1 MMTNKSTKQLDI
13 LKFIYEKQQQRGYPP
28 TVREIGDG
36 VGLASSS
43 TVHGHLTRLQ
53 DKGFIQK
60 KAEKTR
66 AITVT
71 PTGIQALKKA
81 AILTLAD
88 TPAPMINTPQDIVAS
103 LDEETIILKHN
114 SNTMIN
120 IGILNHDYLIIKK
133 ETAIPD
139 GAIVAIILDKNSD
152 GARQTNVYRYFKE
165 RNQVRLQPENSN
177 LKPVITNNVEIIGQ
191 VIGVYRNEIN

>member
-1 MMTNKSTKQLDI
+1 MTNKSTKQLDI

-53 DKGFIQK
+53 NKGFIQK

-71 PTGIQALKKA
+71 NTGIQALKKA
-81 AILTLAD
+81 DILALPD
-88 TPAPMINTPQDIVAS
+88 TSAPVISTPQDIISS
-103 LDEETIILKHN
+103 LDQDTILLQHN

-120 IGILNHDYLIIKK
+120 IGILNRDYLLIKK
-133 ETAIPD
+133 EYAIPD
-139 GAIVAIILDKNSD
+139 GAIVAVTLDKNND
-152 GARQTNVYRYFKE
+152 GTYQTDVYRYFKE

-177 LKPVITNNVEIIGQ
+177 LKPVITNHVEIIGK

>member
-1 MMTNKSTKQLDI
+1 MPNKSTKQLDI

-53 DKGFIQK
+53 NKGFIQK

-71 PTGIQALKKA
+71 DAGLQVLKQADVIIPNSTPTAKINAPA
-81 AILTLAD
+81 DIL
-88 TPAPMINTPQDIVAS
+88 AS
-103 LDEETIILKHN
+103 TNDQTIILQHH

-120 IGILNHDYLIIKK
+120 IGILNYDFLLIQTDATI
-133 ETAIPD
+133 ID
-139 GAIVAIILDKNSD
+139 GSIVAVRLDKNSD
-152 GARQTNVYRYFKE
+152 GHLQNDVYRYFKE
-165 RNQVRLQPENSN
+165 GNQICLQPENSN
-177 LKPVITNNVEIIGQ
+177 LKPIIVDNIDIIGK
-191 VIGVYRNEIN
+191 VIGIYRNEIN

>member
-1 MMTNKSTKQLDI
+1 MTNKSTKQLDI

-53 DKGFIQK
+53 NKGFIQK

-71 PTGIQALKKA
+71 KTGIQALKKA
-81 AILTLAD
+81 DILALPD
-88 TPAPMINTPQDIVAS
+88 TPAPVISTPQDIISS
-103 LDEETIILKHN
+103 LDEDTILLQHN

-120 IGILNHDYLIIKK
+120 IGILNHDYLLIKK
-133 ETAIPD
+133 ESAIPD
-139 GAIVAIILDKNSD
+139 GAIVAVTLDKNND
-152 GARQTNVYRYFKE
+152 GTSQTDVYRYFKE

-177 LKPVITNNVEIIGQ
+177 LKPVITNHVEIIGK

>member
-1 MMTNKSTKQLDI
+1 MPNKSTKQLDI

-53 DKGFIQK
+53 NKGFIQK

-71 PTGIQALKKA
+71 NAGLQALKQADVIMSNSTPTPKIDTPED
-81 AILTLAD
+81 ILTS
-88 TPAPMINTPQDIVAS
+88 INDQTV
-103 LDEETIILKHN
+103 ILQHH

-120 IGILNHDYLIIKK
+120 IGILNHDFLLIQTDATI
-133 ETAIPD
+133 ID
-139 GAIVAIILDKNSD
+139 GSIVAVKLDKNND
-152 GARQTNVYRYFKE
+152 GELQNDVYRYFKE
-165 RNQVRLQPENSN
+165 GNQIRLQPENSN
-177 LKPVITNNVEIIGQ
+177 LKPIIADNVNIIGK
-191 VIGVYRNEIN
+191 VIGIYRNEIN

>member
-1 MMTNKSTKQLDI
+1 MTNKSTKQLDI

-28 TVREIGDG
+28 TIREIGDG

-53 DKGFIQK
+53 NKGFIQK

-71 PTGIQALKKA
+71 KTGIQALKKA
-81 AILTLAD
+81 DILALPD
-88 TPAPMINTPQDIVAS
+88 TPAPVISTPQDIISS
-103 LDEETIILKHN
+103 LDEDTILLQHN

-120 IGILNHDYLIIKK
+120 IGILNHDYLLIKK
-133 ETAIPD
+133 ESAIPD
-139 GAIVAIILDKNSD
+139 GAIVAVTLDKNND
-152 GARQTNVYRYFKE
+152 GTSQTDVYRYFKE

-177 LKPVITNNVEIIGQ
+177 LKPVITNHVEIIGK

>member
-81 AILTLAD
+81 DILTLAD
-88 TPAPMINTPQDIVAS
+88 TSAPMINTPQDIVAS

-139 GAIVAIILDKNSD
+139 GAIVAVILDKNSD

-177 LKPVITNNVEIIGQ
+177 LKPVITNNVEIIGH

>member
-1 MMTNKSTKQLDI
+1 MTNKSTKQLDI

-53 DKGFIQK
+53 NKGFIQK

-71 PTGIQALKKA
+71 KTGIQALKKA
-81 AILTLAD
+81 DILALPD
-88 TPAPMINTPQDIVAS
+88 TPAPVTSTPQDIISS
-103 LDEETIILKHN
+103 LDEDTILLQHN

-120 IGILNHDYLIIKK
+120 IGILNHDYLLIKK
-133 ETAIPD
+133 ESAIPD
-139 GAIVAIILDKNSD
+139 GAIVAVTLDKNND
-152 GARQTNVYRYFKE
+152 GTSQTDVYRYFKE

-177 LKPVITNNVEIIGQ
+177 LKPVITNHVEIIGK

>member
-1 MMTNKSTKQLDI
+1 MPSKSTKQLDI

-53 DKGFIQK
+53 NKGFIQK

-71 PTGIQALKKA
+71 DAGLQALKQ
-81 AILTLAD
+81 AD
-88 TPAPMINTPQDIVAS
+88 VIIPNSTPSPKINTPEDILTS
-103 LDEETIILKHN
+103 INNQTIILQHH

-120 IGILNHDYLIIKK
+120 IGILNHDFLLIQTDATI
-133 ETAIPD
+133 ID
-139 GAIVAIILDKNSD
+139 GSIVAVKLDKNSD
-152 GARQTNVYRYFKE
+152 GNLQNDVYRYFKE
-165 RNQVRLQPENSN
+165 GNQIRLQPENSN
-177 LKPVITNNVEIIGQ
+177 LKPIIVDNIDIIGK
-191 VIGVYRNEIN
+191 VIGIYRNEIN

>member
-1 MMTNKSTKQLDI
+1 MTNKSTKQLDI

-53 DKGFIQK
+53 NKGFIQK

-71 PTGIQALKKA
+71 NTGIQALKKA
-81 AILTLAD
+81 DILALPD
-88 TPAPMINTPQDIVAS
+88 TSAPVISTPQDIISS
-103 LDEETIILKHN
+103 LDEDTILLQHN

-120 IGILNHDYLIIKK
+120 IGILNHDYLLIKK
-133 ETAIPD
+133 ESAIPD
-139 GAIVAIILDKNSD
+139 GAIVAVTLDKNND
-152 GARQTNVYRYFKE
+152 GTSQTDVYRYFKE

-177 LKPVITNNVEIIGQ
+177 LKPVITNHVEIIGK

>member
-1 MMTNKSTKQLDI
+1 MPSKSTKQLDI

-53 DKGFIQK
+53 NKGFIQK

-71 PTGIQALKKA
+71 DAGLQALKQADVIIPNSAPTPKIDTPED
-81 AILTLAD
+81 ILTS
-88 TPAPMINTPQDIVAS
+88 INDQ
-103 LDEETIILKHN
+103 TIILQHH

-120 IGILNHDYLIIKK
+120 IGILNHDFLLIQTDATI
-133 ETAIPD
+133 ID
-139 GAIVAIILDKNSD
+139 GSIVAVKLDKNSD
-152 GARQTNVYRYFKE
+152 GNLQNDVYRYFKE
-165 RNQVRLQPENSN
+165 GNQIRLQPENSN
-177 LKPVITNNVEIIGQ
+177 LKPIIVDNIDIIGK
-191 VIGVYRNEIN
+191 VIGIYRNEIN

>member
-1 MMTNKSTKQLDI
+1 MTNKSTKQLDI

-53 DKGFIQK
+53 NKGFIQK

-71 PTGIQALKKA
+71 NTGIQALKKA
-81 AILTLAD
+81 DILALPD
-88 TPAPMINTPQDIVAS
+88 ISAPVISTPQDIISS
-103 LDEETIILKHN
+103 LDEDTILLQHN

-120 IGILNHDYLIIKK
+120 IGILNRDYLLIKK
-133 ETAIPD
+133 ESAIPD
-139 GAIVAIILDKNSD
+139 GAIVAVTLDKNND
-152 GARQTNVYRYFKE
+152 GTSQTDVYRYFKE

-177 LKPVITNNVEIIGQ
+177 LKPVITNHVEIIGK

>member
-1 MMTNKSTKQLDI
+1 MTNKSTKQLDI

-53 DKGFIQK
+53 NKGFIQK

-71 PTGIQALKKA
+71 NTGIQALKKA
-81 AILTLAD
+81 DILALPD
-88 TPAPMINTPQDIVAS
+88 TPAPVISTPQDIISS
-103 LDEETIILKHN
+103 LDEDTILLQHN

-120 IGILNHDYLIIKK
+120 IGILNRDYLLIKK
-133 ETAIPD
+133 ESAIPD
-139 GAIVAIILDKNSD
+139 GAIVAVTLDKNND
-152 GARQTNVYRYFKE
+152 GTSQTDVYRYFKE

-177 LKPVITNNVEIIGQ
+177 LKPVITNHVEIIGK

>member
-1 MMTNKSTKQLDI
+1 MPNKSTKQLDI

-53 DKGFIQK
+53 NKGFIQK

-71 PTGIQALKKA
+71 STGFQALKQ
-81 AILTLAD
+81 AD
-88 TPAPMINTPQDIVAS
+88 VITTNNIPTPKINTPEDILTS
-103 LDEETIILKHN
+103 INDQTIILQHH

-120 IGILNHDYLIIKK
+120 IGILNHDFLLIQTDAKI
-133 ETAIPD
+133 ID
-139 GAIVAIILDKNSD
+139 GTIIAVKLDKTSD
-152 GARQTNVYRYFKE
+152 GNLKTDVYRYFKE
-165 RNQVRLQPENSN
+165 GNKIRLQPENSN
-177 LKPVITNNVEIIGQ
+177 LKPIITDNVDIIGKI
-191 VIGVYRNEIN
+191 IGIYRNEIN

>member
-1 MMTNKSTKQLDI
+1 MTNKSTKQLDI

-53 DKGFIQK
+53 NKGFIQK

-71 PTGIQALKKA
+71 NTGIQALKKA
-81 AILTLAD
+81 DILALPD
-88 TPAPMINTPQDIVAS
+88 TSAPVISTPQDIISS
-103 LDEETIILKHN
+103 LDKDTILLQHN

-120 IGILNHDYLIIKK
+120 IGILNRDYLLIKK
-133 ETAIPD
+133 ESAIPD
-139 GAIVAIILDKNSD
+139 GAIVAVTLDKNND
-152 GARQTNVYRYFKE
+152 GTSQTDVYRYFKE

-177 LKPVITNNVEIIGQ
+177 LKPVITNHVEIIGK

>member
-1 MMTNKSTKQLDI
+1 MTNKSTKQLDI

-53 DKGFIQK
+53 NKGFIQK

-71 PTGIQALKKA
+71 NTGIQALKKA
-81 AILTLAD
+81 DILALPD
-88 TPAPMINTPQDIVAS
+88 TSAPVISTPQDIISS
-103 LDEETIILKHN
+103 LDEDTILLQHN

-120 IGILNHDYLIIKK
+120 IGILNRDYLLIKK
-133 ETAIPD
+133 ESAIPD
-139 GAIVAIILDKNSD
+139 GAIVAVTLDKNND
-152 GARQTNVYRYFKE
+152 GTSQTDVYRYFKE

-177 LKPVITNNVEIIGQ
+177 LKPVITNHVEIIGK